1 MVVLKNISMHSPEL
15 AAIVVNAD
23 LFQKVIIHLGH
34 DNIHVQK
41 QAARLIQEIAKH
53 NLEMA
58 LQAVISGAIGPLVQ
72 CLMSSFN
79 CKEDIISPCA
89 TALGYIAG
97 QSPHFA
103 SAVIQCQVYYKQ
115 KRTSHR

>member
-15 AAIVVNAD
+15 AAAVVNVD
-23 LFQKVIIHLGH
+23 LFQKVIIHLRH
-34 DNIHVQK
+34 DNVHVQK

-58 LQAVISGAIGPLVQ
+58 LQTVISGAIGPLVQ

-79 CKEDIISPCA
+79 CKEDVISPCA
-89 TALGYIAG
+89 TALGYIAC

-103 SAVIQCQVYYKQ
+103 LAVIQCQVFL
-115 KRTSHR
+115 